1 MTEKNIPHQT
11 IEKFIALENLYSLC
25 LDDSW
30 LMDFIQDTED
40 HRMVKAPAHMKEE
53 TLKQI
58 TPPLFLRV
66 RGEFPSRH
74 NCTKR

>member
-30 LMDFIQDTED
+30 LIDRKSTRLNSS
-40 HRMVKAPAHMKEE
+40 H
-53 TLKQI
+53 
-58 TPPLFLRV
+58 
-66 RGEFPSRH
+66 
-74 NCTKR
+74 

>member
-25 LDDSW
+25 RDDSW

-53 TLKQI
+53 T
-58 TPPLFLRV
+58 
-66 RGEFPSRH
+66 
-74 NCTKR
+74 